1 MNISMNF
8 SGNNVWISHIEVVGI
23 YERVQLNVNP
33 NKNLDLVVLNVLFD
47 IGLGLIRDW
56 WALVEYELYRVWVW
70 VIRLYI
76 FLCDSTHE
84 LGL

>member
-1 MNISMNF
+1 MNF

-47 IGLGLIRDW
+47 IGLGLIKLEGTVCPPQRY
-56 WALVEYELYRVWVW
+56 VLYSAP
-70 VIRLYI
+70 
-76 FLCDSTHE
+76 FQF
-84 LGL
+84 